1 MMSPTAFSGILAQNM
16 MEYGGLAG
24 SLAGII
30 SSVFDTVSN
39 VAHQTSTTTWVV
51 IAVVGAALWFFLRR

>member
-1 MMSPTAFSGILAQNM
+1 MTPPTAFSGVLAQNM

-30 SSVFDTVSN
+30 SNVFDTVSN
-39 VAHQTSTTTWVV
+39 VVHQTSTTTWAV
-51 IAVVGAALWFFLRR
+51 IAAAAIGLWFFLRR